1 MCLYVG
7 NHDRRTLSLSAFT
20 QPLTLNLFLS
30 IFRIKHGKA
39 SICSNLQLRRL
50 SIYKIIYDYF
60 QKHRQLIETLIG
72 KYYKLYKDFNG
83 SVETRSIQKLQRLI
97 KLKLINQEI

>member
-7 NHDRRTLSLSAFT
+7 NHDRRTLSLSGFT

-30 IFRIKHGKA
+30 IFHIKHDKT

-50 SIYKIIYDYF
+50 SIYKIIYNNF
-60 QKHRQLIETLIG
+60 QKHRQLSETLIG
-72 KYYKLYKDFNG
+72 KYYKYYKGFDD
-83 SVETRSIQKLQRLI
+83 SVETRTVQQFQKFI
-97 KLKLINQEI
+97 NLKHINQEI